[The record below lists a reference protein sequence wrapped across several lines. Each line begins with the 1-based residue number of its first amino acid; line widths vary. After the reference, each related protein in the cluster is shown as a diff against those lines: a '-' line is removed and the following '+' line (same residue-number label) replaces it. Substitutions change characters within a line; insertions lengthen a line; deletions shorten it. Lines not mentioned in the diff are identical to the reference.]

1 MLRSMITA
9 TNTMTQLQRQID
21 VIGHNLANI
30 DTNGY
35 KKTSTSFQELMR
47 QELNNQPDVEREVGR
62 LTPYGLRLG
71 AGAKLDQQLVFKQ
84 GALRNT
90 GRELDVA
97 LLQKDQFLQVEVDGQ
112 IRYTRDGALY
122 LSPANDGTNRLML
135 VTKDGYSVLD
145 ENQNPIYLDDRFREL
160 AISNDG
166 TITALPKNDG
176 DLPQVI
182 NLGVVQFNR
191 PSMIVSLGDNLYGL
205 QDLGNV
211 PITDVLTNLT
221 GNLRSEVNM
230 KQGALET
237 SNVDLTEEM
246 TDLLMAQRSYQLNA
260 RSITLGDQMLGLINS
275 VR

>member
-182 NLGVVQFNR
+182 NIGVVQFNR

-221 GNLRSEVNM
+221 GNLRSAVNM